1 MTYDTGGYRERWT
14 VACADLSG
22 QPRRAVIA
30 SIRDRSALL
39 MAMPASTVCLT
50 TQQAE
55 EMARDLV
62 GAARRNRAEGEEMES
77 K

>member
-14 VACADLSG
+14 VPCTDLFG

-30 SIRDRSALL
+30 AARDRSALL
-39 MAMPASTVCLT
+39 VAMPASTVRLT
-50 TQQAE
+50 IRQAE
-55 EMARDLV
+55 EMARDLM
-62 GAARRNRAEGEEMES
+62 GAARRNRADEGMES